1 MLKALIDLFK
11 INRQE
16 KQQPI
21 INEPVVQN
29 IPEPAPIIEPIVIQ
43 DEIKIDKETPKR
55 GRPKAGVKPKSN
67 KKK

>member
-16 KQQPI
+16 KQTVVI
-21 INEPVVQN
+21 EPV
-29 IPEPAPIIEPIVIQ
+29 ITEPITIQ
-43 DEIKIDKETPKR
+43 DEIKIEKDTPKR
-55 GRPKAGVKPKSN
+55 GRPKTSSKLKSN